1 MGQRRVDPLCSS
13 WVTWRCSQS
22 SSHVLWRAGALI
34 ASYHAFSWKLFCVVI
49 LASWAICQLYINGYT
64 KVSFQTLTFFLSLSF
79 NLVHSLLLQLHNQIR
94 DSSQA
99 FEFAL
104 RTDITSPF
112 KTWSER
118 LKIADGTENCIK
130 GTKIS
135 PRSHGNSPS
144 AKGSGDRSTDHRGHP
159 KGKCLCCLKC
169 VRRVEDIWAVDC
181 WGNNVKRNHS
191 TFFLT

>member
-1 MGQRRVDPLCSS
+1 MKSTCPCCLLPCLFLKTVLCCDPGLLGNLSIVYQWIYKGLLS
-13 WVTWRCSQS
+13 DP
-22 SSHVLWRAGALI
+22 HI
-34 ASYHAFSWKLFCVVI
+34 
-49 LASWAICQLYINGYT
+49 
-64 KVSFQTLTFFLSLSF
+64 FFLSLSF

-181 WGNNVKRNHS
+181 
-191 TFFLT
+191 